1 MRGDSFEG
9 TFEGTK
15 VPLKNGGPNSIR
27 GNTQV
32 SYIITQANNIY
43 QHILKSRFMY
53 LFYPIIY
60 AIYLFV

>member
-1 MRGDSFEG
+1 MIFNIPS
-9 TFEGTK
+9 K
-15 VPLKNGGPNSIR
+15 VINNK
-27 GNTQV
+27 V